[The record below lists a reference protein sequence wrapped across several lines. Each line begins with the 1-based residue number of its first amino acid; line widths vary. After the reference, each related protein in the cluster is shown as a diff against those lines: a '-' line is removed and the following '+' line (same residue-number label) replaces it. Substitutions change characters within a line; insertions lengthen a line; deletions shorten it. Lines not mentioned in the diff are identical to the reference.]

1 MGEFGHFP
9 RRIRRFAYRELNYRR
24 WRKVESRRDD
34 KGANLLVNT
43 LFLTARI
50 LFRDN
55 AAMSSRI
62 IIERLEFQGH
72 CGVTPEERERPQ
84 MLAVDLELEL
94 PTEQAGQSDNLVQTV
109 DYATV
114 AEHIVSL
121 GSKESCHLLESLVER
136 LVSMLF
142 REFPV
147 ERIRIWLRKLHA
159 PLPMVAG
166 SVGIR
171 LERTRTT
178 AQHRH
183 TVDLMPAPFLLQQF
197 VRLPKGKALD
207 VAAGAGRN
215 TLYLLENGMEVEA
228 IDRDGDALLQLSEG
242 AHARHL
248 TQLKTRT
255 LDLER
260 TPDHPPD
267 LGREQYD
274 AILVFFYLF
283 RPLLAP
289 IMEALKPGGVLVYET
304 FLIDNYF
311 RHRHPRRWEFCL
323 AHNELLR
330 LTSPLRVLHYDE
342 CEHHGSHGDAPV
354 FTAQLVAQ
362 KFPHSL
368 RSHESY

>member
-1 MGEFGHFP
+1 
-9 RRIRRFAYRELNYRR
+9 
-24 WRKVESRRDD
+24 
-34 KGANLLVNT
+34 
-43 LFLTARI
+43 
-50 LFRDN
+50 
-55 AAMSSRI
+55 MSSRI

-72 CGVTPEERERPQ
+72 CGVTSEERERPQ

-94 PTEQAGQSDNLVQTV
+94 PTEQAAQSDNLVQTV

-121 GSKESCHLLESLVER
+121 ASKESCHLLESLVER

-142 REFPV
+142 TEFPV
-147 ERIRIWLRKLHA
+147 ERVRIWLRKLHA

-171 LERTRTT
+171 LERTRPT
-178 AQHRH
+178 ACQRPA
-183 TVDLMPAPFLLQQF
+183 VDLMPAPFLVQQYI
-197 VRLPKGKALD
+197 RLPKGKALD
-207 VAAGAGRN
+207 VAAGTGRN

-228 IDRDGDALLQLSEG
+228 IDRDGDALFQLDET
-242 AHARHL
+242 ARARHL
-248 TQLKTRT
+248 SQLKTRT

-260 TPDHPPD
+260 SDDPPD
-267 LGREQYD
+267 LGHERYD
-274 AILVFFYLF
+274 TILVFFYLF

-342 CEHHGSHGDAPV
+342 GEHRGSHGSAPV

-368 RSHESY
+368 RAHESH

>member
-1 MGEFGHFP
+1 
-9 RRIRRFAYRELNYRR
+9 
-24 WRKVESRRDD
+24 
-34 KGANLLVNT
+34 
-43 LFLTARI
+43 
-50 LFRDN
+50 
-55 AAMSSRI
+55 MSSRI

-84 MLAVDLELEL
+84 TLAVDLELEL
-94 PTEQAGQSDNLVQTV
+94 QKEGAGQSDNLAQTV

-114 AEHIVSL
+114 AERIVSL
-121 GSKESCHLLESLVER
+121 GSKEGCHLLESLVER

-142 REFPV
+142 AEFPV

-159 PLPMVAG
+159 PLPMVTG

-171 LERTRTT
+171 LEKDRTPR
-178 AQHRH
+178 QRH
-183 TVDLMPAPFLLQQF
+183 TVDPMPASFLLQQF
-197 VRLPKGKALD
+197 LRLPKGKALD
-207 VAAGAGRN
+207 VAAGTGRN
-215 TLYLLENGMEVEA
+215 ALYLLEHGMEVEA
-228 IDRDGDALLQLSEG
+228 IDRDGDALLQLSDV
-242 AHARHL
+242 ARTRRL

-274 AILVFFYLF
+274 TILVFFYLF

-289 IMEALKPGGVLVYET
+289 IMDALKPGGILVYET

-311 RHRHPRRWEFCL
+311 RNRHPRRWEFCL

-342 CEHHGSHGDAPV
+342 GEHQGSHGAAPV

-362 KFPHSL
+362 KFPHSP
-368 RSHESY
+368 RTHESY